1 MEMLSKSARQIEE
14 AQKSRNCLNKQGV
27 NFPSRNKQ
35 WRVAQ
40 AQNSTGRGFITDSRT
55 IENQKKAASSSNFR
69 KVLWWTLTRTD
80 FSIMYSWFVI
90 RYYSLLTTGRC
101 YKAIVC
107 CKAKMCSHEIL
118 KICMCLE
125 VAFPWKPRTR
135 QSFRETRFKNEIFW
149 TISGLKR
156 LVESFNVHLKIL
168 MSFHFCWCCCR
179 CGLVVLENCAT
190 VNCMFNSNILRHYF
204 AQASSTQRCSNLPF
218 GRKIMEWDSV
228 VLLKIPEWIACPQ
241 WE

>member
-1 MEMLSKSARQIEE
+1 MTKKIFKNPNSNNYFNKPEE
-14 AQKSRNCLNKQGV
+14 NCSSR
-27 NFPSRNKQ
+27 
-35 WRVAQ
+35 
-40 AQNSTGRGFITDSRT
+40 GRGKTWRCCPNQQDKLKKHKNPETAWTNKEWIFHHEINSDELHKPKIPLGEKVSLLTVEQLRT
-55 IENQKKAASSSNFR
+55 KYKKKAATSSNFR

-156 LVESFNVHLKIL
+156 LVESFNVHLK
-168 MSFHFCWCCCR
+168 
-179 CGLVVLENCAT
+179 
-190 VNCMFNSNILRHYF
+190 NIDE
-204 AQASSTQRCSNLPF
+204 LPLLL
-218 GRKIMEWDSV
+218 
-228 VLLKIPEWIACPQ
+228 VLLSLWPCGSGKLCNCKLYV
-241 WE
+241 